1 MIAPAVRAA
10 ARRGTGAPPGEARLK
25 IVVEVAMRSD
35 RVISTIDFHTAGIG
49 MRLLTSG
56 LGRLPG
62 ATIGAKRRFFQE
74 HHDDLR
80 TGLCLWP
87 RGHRSLLIAVM
98 TEAVTPGAHFGLFF
112 MYPGGYYVSCG
123 EGTIGAAT
131 VAIETGMVQRLGA
144 ETPVVIDTEAGVV
157 ETIARSDRDRVREV
171 TLRWAPSFVVLT
183 GQSVEVESLG
193 ATSPAGSPVRPR
205 SKAGARSCRRS
216 PGPRTSPASASFSS
230 IRKTRCAPG
239 ISSRGDRVKTLV
251 LGGGVVG
258 VTTAYF
264 LAKAGHEVTL
274 VDEKDGVG
282 LEASA
287 GNAGIIAPGHSF
299 AWASPRAPRMLWE
312 SLRGAETAIRI
323 RPTTDLRLYTWGLRF
338 LRECTADRA
347 KRNTLVKLRLCQ
359 YSQAVMNELVR
370 AEQIEYHAIAKGAL
384 YLYRDGAELDAGVKK
399 MALLAE
405 HGQKQE
411 ILDARGVAQLDPVFE
426 PVQGKIA
433 GAIRDVGDSSGD
445 SRLFVE
451 NLARVCREKLGVVVR
466 LGTRVT
472 ELRGDAD
479 RIDMALTSAGGL
491 KADNYVLALGVG
503 APSIART
510 VGVGLPVYPAK
521 GYSSTFPLKP
531 GGRSPTVPGVDEKW
545 LVGWSRLGDRLRL
558 TSTAEFAGYDW
569 GWTPRDFNNIL
580 KLARDLF
587 PDAADYDRGEYRA
600 CLRPMTPDGPPILG
614 LGRHRNLFLNC
625 GHGHMG
631 WTMACVTARLVADF
645 MTGRMPE
652 LDLEGLTPRR

>member
-1 MIAPAVRAA
+1 
-10 ARRGTGAPPGEARLK
+10 
-25 IVVEVAMRSD
+25 
-35 RVISTIDFHTAGIG
+35 
-49 MRLLTSG
+49 
-56 LGRLPG
+56 
-62 ATIGAKRRFFQE
+62 
-74 HHDDLR
+74 
-80 TGLCLWP
+80 
-87 RGHRSLLIAVM
+87 
-98 TEAVTPGAHFGLFF
+98 
-112 MYPGGYYVSCG
+112 
-123 EGTIGAAT
+123 
-131 VAIETGMVQRLGA
+131 
-144 ETPVVIDTEAGVV
+144 
-157 ETIARSDRDRVREV
+157 
-171 TLRWAPSFVVLT
+171 
-183 GQSVEVESLG
+183 
-193 ATSPAGSPVRPR
+193 
-205 SKAGARSCRRS
+205 
-216 PGPRTSPASASFSS
+216 
-230 IRKTRCAPG
+230 
-239 ISSRGDRVKTLV
+239 VKTLV

-274 VDEKDGVG
+274 LEEKDGLG
-282 LEASA
+282 LEASS

-323 RPTTDLRLYTWGLRF
+323 RPTADVRLYTWGLRF

-347 KRNTLVKLRLCQ
+347 RRNTLIKLRLCQ

-384 YLYRDGAELDAGVKK
+384 YLYRDAAELEAGTKK

-451 NLARVCREKLGVVVR
+451 NLARVCREKLGVTIK
-466 LGTRVT
+466 LGTRVSA
-472 ELRGDAD
+472 LRGDAD
-479 RIDMALTSAGGL
+479 RLDAALTNAGEMR
-491 KADNYVLALGVG
+491 ADNYVLALGVG
-503 APSIART
+503 AANVART

-531 GGRSPTVPGVDEKW
+531 GGRAPVVPGVDEKW

-614 LGRHRNLFLNC
+614 LGRHRNLFFNS

-631 WTMACVTARLVADF
+631 WTMACGTARIVADL
-645 MTGRMPE
+645 MTGRMPA
-652 LDLEGLTPRR
+652 LDLEGLTVR